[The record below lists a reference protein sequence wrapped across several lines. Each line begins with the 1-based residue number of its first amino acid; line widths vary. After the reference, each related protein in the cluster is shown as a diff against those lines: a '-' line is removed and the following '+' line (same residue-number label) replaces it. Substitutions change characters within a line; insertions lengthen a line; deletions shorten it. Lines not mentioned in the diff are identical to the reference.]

1 MPQTSQSTDFLEKEI
16 IKKTSQQNINDKLIY
31 KVIQTRIS
39 ETKVIHK
46 TKCNKC
52 INKAVHRTWLQ

>member
-46 TKCNKC
+46 TKCN
-52 INKAVHRTWLQ
+52 IIYMYQ